1 MTSLRADAVAQRGD
15 TWPGRVPGAWSRVPH
30 TRCCCPRVL
39 ARGESGRS
47 LTGAW
52 GRVQPPMEAFPPPN
66 GRSSSV
72 ESGRGAIF
80 SNRSWEAP
88 VLGFERCGGAG
99 AREHRLRHFL
109 RRVEARYF
117 FDGDRATIYPMVE
130 VVARLDAWE
139 ARVLR
144 LTVLGGAWKLG
155 NSPRSCHNAG
165 KCGSHRRRQW
175 HTEMVRRLL
184 QVDGDLVRVKGREHI
199 TPLHYAAEICGDQ
212 LNLLAE
218 FLSCCPK
225 SIVDVTIRNE
235 TALHIALKHDYL
247 EAFKFLVGW
256 LKRSWFKNAASYE
269 RKVLNA
275 WDQEGNTAVSHLL
288 SWGGVDINFKNFEG
302 KTAWDILEGQ
312 TQVDNTEM
320 RVMLRRAGAS
330 TGSSLST
337 VTTYEDYL
345 RRPKFRSLERR
356 LTSYAREVANFSDGK
371 RNALLVIAAL
381 FVTVT
386 YQAVLSPPGGLW
398 QDDYK
403 PETNQFEQ
411 N

>member
-1 MTSLRADAVAQRGD
+1 MAQRIERLNQAALQGNIDDFYILIREDVKLLEHIDELPFVD
-15 TWPGRVPGAWSRVPH
+15 TPLHIAASVGHIPFALEMMGLKPSFARKLNPDGFSPIH
-30 TRCCCPRVL
+30 L
-39 ARGESGRS
+39 ALQKG
-47 LTGAW
+47 
-52 GRVQPPMEAFPPPN
+52 
-66 GRSSSV
+66 
-72 ESGRGAIF
+72 
-80 SNRSWEAP
+80 
-88 VLGFERCGGAG
+88 
-99 AREHRLRHFL
+99 
-109 RRVEARYF
+109 
-117 FDGDRATIYPMVE
+117 
-130 VVARLDAWE
+130 
-139 ARVLR
+139 
-144 LTVLGGAWKLG
+144 
-155 NSPRSCHNAG
+155 
-165 KCGSHRRRQW
+165 